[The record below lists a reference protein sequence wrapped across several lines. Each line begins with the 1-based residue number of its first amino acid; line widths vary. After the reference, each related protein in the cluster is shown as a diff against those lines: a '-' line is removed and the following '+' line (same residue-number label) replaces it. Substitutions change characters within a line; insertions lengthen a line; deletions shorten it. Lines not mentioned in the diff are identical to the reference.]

1 MKKNSR
7 GLIVHPGLKHPR
19 RPRHSTPPVK
29 NIPKG
34 YIATREI
41 ADKIGRS
48 SVWVI
53 HALNRLKVK
62 HVRCGH
68 TMYWEG
74 EGANEYIQMQ
84 VKGLYDSI
92 PEGYVDVATALES
105 TGLKSPAYLTTL
117 FKRGKVQRVRYRD
130 DSDPRG
136 RRTRFAY
143 NLVDLLS
150 HLGLDSSGI

>member
-1 MKKNSR
+1 MKINRR
-7 GLIVHPGLKHPR
+7 GLIIHTGLKHPR

-34 YIATREI
+34 YIATGEI
-41 ADKIGRS
+41 ANKIGRS

-53 HALNRLKVK
+53 HALNRLKVE

-68 TMYWEG
+68 TIYWEG
-74 EGANEYIQMQ
+74 KGAEEYIGTQ
-84 VKGLYDSI
+84 VQGLYDSI
-92 PEGYVDVATALES
+92 PEGYVDVATALET
-105 TGLKSPAYLTTL
+105 TGLKSPGYLTTL

-130 DSDPRG
+130 ESDPRG

-143 NLVDLLS
+143 KLVDLLS
-150 HLGLDSSGI
+150 HLGLNGEVL

>member
-1 MKKNSR
+1 MKINRR

-29 NIPKG
+29 NIPKC
-34 YIATREI
+34 YIATGEI
-41 ADKIGRS
+41 ANKIGRS

-53 HALNRLKVK
+53 HALNRLKVA

-68 TMYWEG
+68 TIYWEG
-74 EGANEYIQMQ
+74 KGAEEYIGTQ
-84 VKGLYDSI
+84 VRGLYDSI
-92 PEGYVDVATALES
+92 PEGYVDVATALET
-105 TGLKSPAYLTTL
+105 TGLKSPGYLTTL

-130 DSDPRG
+130 ESDPRG

-143 NLVDLLS
+143 KLVDLLS
-150 HLGLDSSGI
+150 HLGV